1 MAITKTD
8 FLELSRCPRYSFLE
22 NLKTSAL
29 KQDISYEEY
38 QEKEKQSNLKEL
50 LEAMLD
56 TSGEIYLDK
65 TEKINQQLMA
75 MLPYYKQVELEAG
88 RIFTEYFKGKSTYA
102 LETKEQKSFSF
113 TSEKAKYL
121 CYVDI
126 FNEQEDMVNIIE
138 VKATTAR
145 KYIELKAGYPKEN
158 KYSIFIKKNN
168 VYYLKGEIDYP
179 LEQEMPKE
187 KYEKEREKYGNR
199 IKRK

>member
-88 RIFTEYFKGKSTYA
+88 RIFTGYFKGKSTNA
-102 LETKEQKSFSF
+102 LE
-113 TSEKAKYL
+113 
-121 CYVDI
+121 I
-126 FNEQEDMVNIIE
+126 
-138 VKATTAR
+138 
-145 KYIELKAGYPKEN
+145 
-158 KYSIFIKKNN
+158 
-168 VYYLKGEIDYP
+168 
-179 LEQEMPKE
+179 
-187 KYEKEREKYGNR
+187 
-199 IKRK
+199 